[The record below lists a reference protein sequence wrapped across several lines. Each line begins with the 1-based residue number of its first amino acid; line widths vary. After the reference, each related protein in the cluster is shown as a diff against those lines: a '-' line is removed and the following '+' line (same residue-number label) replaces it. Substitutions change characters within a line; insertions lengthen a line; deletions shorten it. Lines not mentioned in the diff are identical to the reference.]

1 MCSARFVAAHVKYCQ
16 AQEGL
21 MRAERLDAPD
31 QKAPVATRAQSVG
44 CDLPATQRLAASA
57 LVLLLAACSSHRAA
71 PPAAQPVVAMTLRS
85 QPVAITADYI
95 AQTEASNTVE
105 IRPRVG
111 GVLESQSARE
121 GERVQAGQVLFQ
133 IDRELYAVALEQAK
147 ATLAQAHSALAQSE
161 RDLARVRP
169 LSKIDAVSQKELDAA
184 VALNDSAQAQVQA
197 GKAAVDAARLNLGYA
212 TVRAPIDGIVGRAQ
226 LRVGGLVTAYTT
238 LLTMLY
244 QTDPMYVNFSIS
256 ERRLLELQRRL
267 GRPPDQNNPTRR
279 PFRLVLADGSDYPLP
294 AQLNFVDAAV
304 DQRTDTLALRLTV
317 PNPKQLLRAGQY
329 ARVIVATEDRPN
341 AILIPQRAVQT
352 LQDKNF
358 VWLVDA
364 QVRAQPRDVTL
375 GQRVGNDF
383 VIEKGLAA
391 GDQLIIEGVQR
402 LKAGSPV
409 RPQPA
414 EPATREARRQT

>member
-1 MCSARFVAAHVKYCQ
+1 
-16 AQEGL
+16 
-21 MRAERLDAPD
+21 MRAERLGTTGGAAAAACCE
-31 QKAPVATRAQSVG
+31 QRRWRRGAGRTRRGIGAHA
-44 CDLPATQRLAASA
+44 CL
-57 LVLLLAACSSHRAA
+57 LLLAAGCSSHKAA
-71 PPAAQPVVAMTLRS
+71 TPAAQPVVAVTLQS

-121 GERVQAGQVLFQ
+121 GERVTAGQVLFQ
-133 IDRELYAVALEQAK
+133 IDRQLYAVALEQAK
-147 ATLAQAHSALAQSE
+147 ATLAQAQSSLAQSE

-184 VALNDSAQAQVQA
+184 VAQNDSAQAQVQA

-212 TVRAPIDGIVGRAQ
+212 TVRAPIDGVVGRAQ

-238 LLTMLY
+238 LLTTLY

-256 ERRLLELQRRL
+256 ERRLLELQRHL
-267 GRPPDQNNPTRR
+267 GRPPDQSNPSRR
-279 PFRLVLADGSDYPLP
+279 PFRLLLIDGSEYPLP

-304 DQRTDTLALRLTV
+304 DKSTDTLALRLTV

-329 ARVIVATEDRPN
+329 ARVIVATEERPA
-341 AILIPQRAVQT
+341 AILVPQRAVQT

-358 VWLVDA
+358 VWVIDA
-364 QVRAQPRDVTL
+364 HVQAQQRDVTL
-375 GQRVGNDF
+375 GQRVGNDY
-383 VIEKGLAA
+383 VIDKGLAA
-391 GDQLIIEGVQR
+391 GDKVIVDGVQR
-402 LKAGSPV
+402 LKPGSPV
-409 RPQPA
+409 RLGPA
-414 EPATREARRQT
+414 ETSAREARRPT